1 MPESVYLK
9 SLIKLQMKY
18 YYNYVSFSLNKR
30 RMTGN
35 RISNKSKVWKYLNHW
50 MYWKWIFSLLS
61 SFFVSFDITMFA
73 KTSFS
78 FRQMQLL
85 RLYSNSLNETIKE
98 NNGRVIVNRK
108 PPTVHYT
115 YKAKTYLYPPLKSCL
130 DNRSIHLKPVSS
142 QIFYCLL

>member
-1 MPESVYLK
+1 MYHFPW
-9 SLIKLQMKY
+9 IKK
-18 YYNYVSFSLNKR
+18 K
-30 RMTGN
+30 TWII
-35 RISNKSKVWKYLNHW
+35 ISNKSKVWKYLNHW

-115 YKAKTYLYPPLKSCL
+115 YKAKTYLYPPMKSCL
-130 DNRSIHLKPVSS
+130 NIFNGTFMQLISFLLGGLKLNLIYQNVMTRVCNW
-142 QIFYCLL
+142 QQL

>member
-1 MPESVYLK
+1 
-9 SLIKLQMKY
+9 
-18 YYNYVSFSLNKR
+18 
-30 RMTGN
+30 MTGIG
-35 RISNKSKVWKYLNHW
+35 ISNKSKVWKYLNHW

-130 DNRSIHLKPVSS
+130 DISKSIISFEASIKSNFLLFTVKSDWGAEVIARSPLYLPWTV
-142 QIFYCLL
+142 